1 MAFTPSPQQQ
11 AFFDWIVKGHGST
24 LIEAVAG
31 AGKTTTLVHG
41 VKLMQG
47 NVFIAAYNRKI
58 ADEIKQRVEGM
69 PNVRAGT
76 FHSAGFTAWR
86 RVANR
91 VRVEAKKGYMIVDAM
106 EAEGR
111 MIDGW
116 AVSGS
121 ACGTMLKLVSL
132 AKQSGAGFAWDIA
145 DPKPWMEL
153 IDHHSLD
160 TDMAVAPE
168 TAVKVA
174 QEILTRS
181 IAMDSD
187 VIDFDDMIFCPLYH
201 NVRMFQQDWLL
212 VDEAQDTNLARR
224 ALARKMLKPGGRL
237 VAVGDRH
244 QAIYGFTGADAD
256 SMDLIAK
263 DFAAAELP
271 LTVTYRCPKAV
282 VALAHQWVN
291 HIQAHE
297 TAPEGRVSEVT
308 LGDILAKPHAMLRP
322 TDAILCRNTKPLI
335 ELAYQLIRKG
345 MGCTVEGRDIGQGL
359 IALARKWK
367 VRSLGALADRLER
380 FKETEMQKAI
390 AKGQET
396 KAQSIEDKVDT
407 LTLIIAQTQEQGGS
421 DINDL
426 VASINR
432 LFSDDATGL
441 LKLST
446 VHKSKGREWERVFIL
461 GRSAYMPSQWARKA
475 WQQQQE
481 VNLMYVAVT
490 RAKAELVDI
499 GLSPKAA
506 A

>member
-1 MAFTPSPQQQ
+1 
-11 AFFDWIVKGHGST
+11 
-24 LIEAVAG
+24 
-31 AGKTTTLVHG
+31 
-41 VKLMQG
+41 
-47 NVFIAAYNRKI
+47 
-58 ADEIKQRVEGM
+58 
-69 PNVRAGT
+69 
-76 FHSAGFTAWR
+76 
-86 RVANR
+86 
-91 VRVEAKKGYMIVDAM
+91 
-106 EAEGR
+106 
-111 MIDGW
+111 
-116 AVSGS
+116 
-121 ACGTMLKLVSL
+121 
-132 AKQSGAGFAWDIA
+132 
-145 DPKPWMEL
+145 
-153 IDHHSLD
+153 
-160 TDMAVAPE
+160 
-168 TAVKVA
+168 
-174 QEILTRS
+174 
-181 IAMDSD
+181 
-187 VIDFDDMIFCPLYH
+187 
-201 NVRMFQQDWLL
+201 
-212 VDEAQDTNLARR
+212 
-224 ALARKMLKPGGRL
+224 MLKPGGRL